1 MSVGT
6 SSPLLHHQLRAEGQT
21 MVPDSVP
28 TAPLPS
34 VLQGRYRLG
43 KVIGRGGASAVYTAR
58 DDLLGRDVAIKVF
71 TSRATDP
78 EDLRTQEA
86 EARMLG
92 ALNHPALVT
101 LLDAGIDLTDVR
113 APQVFLVLELVPD
126 SDLRERLR
134 RGALETTHV
143 AYVGFDIAS
152 GLEYVHS
159 HGIIHRDIK
168 PANVL
173 LIDGGQERPIRAK
186 LADFGIAL
194 LRARHDEPEEF
205 TTGTAAYLSPEQVE
219 GGELGPE
226 TDIYSLGLVL
236 LEAITGRV
244 AYPGAVLDSALARLD
259 HDPEISPL
267 IPTALADIIRRMTAR
282 DRAGRP
288 DAREVALAFR
298 EIIVDDLG
306 GNRPT
311 SQDDE
316 TARVEAV
323 RRYNLLD
330 TPPDG
335 AFDRITSLA
344 ARIFQVPIAIVSI
357 VDADRIWFKS
367 HYGLDIDEVERNR
380 GLASGGGLHE
390 ETLVVEDIEVDERIT
405 VDTSG
410 AKALGLRFYAGV
422 PLRTP
427 DGHNLGVFSI
437 FDVRPR
443 SFSPDQVAV
452 LEDLA
457 AMVQHEMELRLAAR
471 RAVLQRD

>member
-1 MSVGT
+1 
-6 SSPLLHHQLRAEGQT
+6 

-28 TAPLPS
+28 TTSLPG

-43 KVIGRGGASAVYTAR
+43 KVIGRGGASVVYAAR

-71 TSRATDP
+71 SSRATAP
-78 EDLRTQEA
+78 EDLRAQEA

-92 ALNHPALVT
+92 ALNHPGLVT
-101 LLDAGIDLTDVR
+101 LLDAGIDMTDVR

-134 RGALETTHV
+134 RGALDPVEV
-143 AYVGFDIAS
+143 AYIGFDIAS
-152 GLEYVHS
+152 ALEYVHS

-173 LIDGGQERPIRAK
+173 LASGGLERPIRAK

-194 LRARHDEPEEF
+194 LRAQHDEPEEF

-219 GGELGPE
+219 GGDLGPE
-226 TDIYSLGLVL
+226 TDVYSLGLVL
-236 LEAITGRV
+236 LEAITARV
-244 AYPGAVLDSALARLD
+244 AYPGAVLDSALARLE

-267 IPTALADIIRRMTAR
+267 VPAAFADVIRRMTAR
-282 DRAGRP
+282 DPARRP
-288 DAREVALAFR
+288 SPRDLALAFR

-306 GNRPT
+306 GHRPKP
-311 SQDDE
+311 QDDE

-344 ARIFQVPIAIVSI
+344 ARIFEVPIAIVSI
-357 VDADRIWFKS
+357 VDEDRIWFKS
-367 HYGLDIDEVERNR
+367 HYGIDVNQVERSR
-380 GLASGGGLHE
+380 GLASGGGLHDH
-390 ETLVVEDIEVDERIT
+390 TLVVEDIEADERIT
-405 VDTSG
+405 VDTSNMR
-410 AKALGLRFYAGV
+410 AVGLRFYAGV
-422 PLRTP
+422 PLKTA

-437 FDVRPR
+437 FDSRPR
-443 SFSPDQVAV
+443 SLSSEQVAV

-457 AMVQHEMELRLAAR
+457 AMVLHEMELRLAAR
-471 RAVLQRD
+471 RAVLQHD